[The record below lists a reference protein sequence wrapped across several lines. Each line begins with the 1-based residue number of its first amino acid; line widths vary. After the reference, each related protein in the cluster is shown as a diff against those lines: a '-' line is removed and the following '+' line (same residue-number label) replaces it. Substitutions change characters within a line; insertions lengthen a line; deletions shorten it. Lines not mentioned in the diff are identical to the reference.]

1 MAKLLKNLHWI
12 IIAFAAFNFYQ
23 IYTAE
28 DEQYEQLVG
37 QEEAKRV
44 ELTKN
49 KKVKREISNYYSN
62 IKEEKE
68 KIERVA
74 KEIEKM
80 QQLLPSEISDSENIN
95 LLRKLADEINIKE
108 LSIVPEAMES
118 DRGFFIARK
127 YRLKA
132 KATFLQFLI
141 MFEKISENKRIL
153 NIGESTFKVT
163 TLPQRGK
170 FQVIDGE
177 FILEAYRYNPN
188 FKEDRGIDAIEK
200 KFQEEAKK
208 PKTPRP
214 RTPKAN
220 AGGEEA

>member
-1 MAKLLKNLHWI
+1 MAKLLKNLHWF
-12 IIAFAAFNFYQ
+12 IIALALFNFYQ
-23 IYTAE
+23 AYTTA
-28 DEQYEQLVG
+28 DEHFANITS
-37 QEEAKRV
+37 QEEIKRE
-44 ELTKN
+44 ELAKN
-49 KKVKREISNYYSN
+49 KKTVREISNYYSN

-95 LLRKLADEINIKE
+95 LLRKLADDINIKE
-108 LSIVPEAMES
+108 LSIVPENES

-153 NIGESTFKVT
+153 NIGESVFKIT
-163 TLPQRGK
+163 TSPQRGK

-177 FILEAYRYNPN
+177 FVLEAYRYNAG

-200 KFQEEAKK
+200 QFKEDAKAPKK
-208 PKTPRP
+208 PRNT
-214 RTPKAN
+214 KAA
-220 AGGEEA
+220 AGGEEV

>member
-23 IYTAE
+23 LYIAA
-28 DEQYEQLVG
+28 DEQYTNIVE
-37 QEEAKRV
+37 QEESKRI
-44 ELTKN
+44 ELAKN
-49 KKVKREISNYYSN
+49 KKTVREIANYYSN

-95 LLRKLADEINIKE
+95 LLRKLADDINIKE
-108 LSIVPEAMES
+108 LSIAPEGDS
-118 DRGFFIARK
+118 DRGFFIARR

-153 NIGESTFKVT
+153 NIGESTFKVSAS
-163 TLPQRGK
+163 PQRGK
-170 FQVIDGE
+170 FQVIDGD
-177 FILEAYRYNPN
+177 FVLEAYKYNVN

-200 KFQEEAKK
+200 KFEEEAKAPRAKK
-208 PKTPRP
+208 PK
-214 RTPKAN
+214 AVV
-220 AGGEEA
+220 GEE